1 MKRRLALCAALGL
14 SAGCATT
21 AAPTDP
27 DAAASQD
34 ALVAGRM
41 DANGLPPVVDATP
54 LPPRDGGPPR
64 ADAAPPGGCVPG
76 QPTGRLCEVCGEN
89 GRPALADDDVNC
101 PPLDCTTLDAYVQT
115 EDDGIA
121 VCSKDVHRQPPER
134 CIALGSCH
142 QAANV
147 TACGQPT
154 RVEIDRAEG
163 PCQSFDGCVGG
174 TPGTVTDAPV
184 GTPCPGGVC
193 AAEGVCDT
201 EAVDRCGGFA
211 GEAPV
216 CGAGRHESDGRLYC
230 QIAVEG
236 GESCSAACGARGS
249 FCLRAW
255 TSGVSACVPGDEVG
269 CPAAAP
275 ALVCRCAE
283 PT

>member
-1 MKRRLALCAALGL
+1 VKRRLALCAALGL

-101 PPLDCTTLDAYVQT
+101 PPLDCSALDAYVLI
-115 EDDGIA
+115 EDEGIA
-121 VCSKDVHRQPPER
+121 VCTKDVHRQPPQR

-236 GESCSAACGARGS
+236 GENCSAACGARGS

-255 TSGVSACVPGDEVG
+255 TSGVSACVPGDAVG